1 MSSYCFFKHVRECY
15 KENAAKLFEEKSDRM
30 RGDVH
35 KLDYRKF
42 LLGYKEK
49 DFHQ

>member
-15 KENAAKLFEEKSDRM
+15 KENAAKLFEEQSDRM